1 MTSQGKTLSLF
12 LKQQCQFPVQIQCS
26 FLYIDQ
32 ALPLNSFFKTSI
44 YISCIRWS
52 KVCMILASPLDHF
65 FISLFLVICF
75 KLPTTQTFFY
85 FPRRFEW
92 LGVNCSYIVF
102 IAILFTDD
110 RQKTKGHKSQTRMQ
124 WIYTAKQSILVEYSQ
139 LLPCRHPDILGI
151 LIRQTTATSQA
162 KTNYRH
168 LSEINSCYYGL
179 SLMRTLLWRPYS
191 VCFKRS
197 WLYSICYRSK
207 VDSLSLCMSLALIIH
222 ELGLEDKGSWES
234 TYRFRLKNFNLDNFD
249 L

>member
-1 MTSQGKTLSLF
+1 MTSQRKTLSLF

-44 YISCIRWS
+44 YISCIPWS
-52 KVCMILASPLDHF
+52 KVCMILASPLHHF

-102 IAILFTDD
+102 IAILFTND

-139 LLPCRHPDILGI
+139 LLPCKTPCHNGHLDKTDSSYIPSKNKL
-151 LIRQTTATSQA
+151 QTFKWNKLPLLLTLTNEDTTLTSLQ
-162 KTNYRH
+162 
-168 LSEINSCYYGL
+168 C
-179 SLMRTLLWRPYS
+179 LL
-191 VCFKRS
+191 
-197 WLYSICYRSK
+197 
-207 VDSLSLCMSLALIIH
+207 
-222 ELGLEDKGSWES
+222 
-234 TYRFRLKNFNLDNFD
+234 
-249 L
+249 

>member
-1 MTSQGKTLSLF
+1 MTSQRKTLSLF

-32 ALPLNSFFKTSI
+32 TLPLNSFFKTSI
-44 YISCIRWS
+44 YISCIPWS

-92 LGVNCSYIVF
+92 LGVNCKYIVF
-102 IAILFTDD
+102 IAILFTND
-110 RQKTKGHKSQTRMQ
+110 RQKTKVHKSQTRMR
-124 WIYTAKQSILVEYSQ
+124 WIYNSKQSILMEYSQ
-139 LLPCRHPDILGI
+139 LLPCRHPAIMGT
-151 LIRQTTATSQA
+151 LIRQTAATSPA

-168 LSEINSCYYGL
+168 LREINSRYYGL
-179 SLMRTLLWRPYS
+179 SLMRTLLRRPYS

-222 ELGLEDKGSWES
+222 E
-234 TYRFRLKNFNLDNFD
+234 
-249 L
+249 

>member
-44 YISCIRWS
+44 YISCIHWS
-52 KVCMILASPLDHF
+52 KVCMILVSPLDHF

-124 WIYTAKQSILVEYSQ
+124 WIYTAKTVNTRGIQSTVALQTPCHTGHLDKTDSSYIPGKNKLQ
-139 LLPCRHPDILGI
+139 TFKWNKLPLL
-151 LIRQTTATSQA
+151 
-162 KTNYRH
+162 
-168 LSEINSCYYGL
+168 
-179 SLMRTLLWRPYS
+179 RTLTNEDTTLT
-191 VCFKRS
+191 
-197 WLYSICYRSK
+197 
-207 VDSLSLCMSLALIIH
+207 SLQCLL
-222 ELGLEDKGSWES
+222 
-234 TYRFRLKNFNLDNFD
+234 
-249 L
+249 